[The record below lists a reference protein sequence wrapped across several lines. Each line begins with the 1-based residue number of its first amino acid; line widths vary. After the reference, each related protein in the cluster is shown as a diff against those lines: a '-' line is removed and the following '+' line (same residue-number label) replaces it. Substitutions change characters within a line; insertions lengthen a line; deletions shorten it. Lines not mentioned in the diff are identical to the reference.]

1 MKTLNYNYISEY
13 KSFNIKIGFII
24 NCFVCL
30 ICILGFRL
38 VVYSQKNISP
48 KDNALIWD
56 NIYEQ
61 EIGSQLPN
69 TEQLTWDQPLD
80 IIMRKGIH
88 QFLDQQINTSKKQR
102 WHYWDRDQSDFKAY
116 EKSITPNRN
125 RLSQIIG
132 VVDKRAEPEMLG
144 IISDEPNVVA
154 DMPGYTI
161 HEVRWPA
168 LEPISDLTKTAETK
182 QTDWVKLTGPIQV
195 EGEGLFLKPKGNCY
209 GYVIVL
215 PDADQTPEQLAG
227 LAPGLAP
234 ESQLSRRLVENGF
247 CVISPVL
254 LSRDTIFSK
263 GILPNQRTHRDWIYT
278 PAFELGRHPIGFEVQ
293 KVSAAIDW
301 CLQNN
306 KEKKKIAV
314 AGYGEGG
321 LIAMYA
327 SAVDPRIDVTLIS
340 GYFGPRDNLWQ
351 EPLYRNVWGLLDEFG
366 DAEIATLIAP
376 RKMIVEYSR
385 YPEWKRNVP
394 NTGPGELKTPTYS
407 EVKSEFKRIDS
418 LISPDFGSRVL
429 ISNDTSGLS
438 LTFGS
443 QEAYA
448 EFTAVFGVK
457 STRNLLK
464 NLPVDTRNNF
474 NPLERQ
480 ERAVKQMENHIQL
493 LLRNSEYERDAEIL
507 TRLSFNSQDAY
518 KNSIDSLRNEFHHEH
533 IGCLNKPLLK
543 DMNPRSR
550 KMYDEEKWVGYEV
563 VIDVWPGVF
572 AWGIL
577 CIPKDIKSGD
587 KRPVVVCQHGLEGT
601 PYSTIEESGR
611 DYGYYK
617 SFTAKLAEQGFI
629 TFAPFNLYRG
639 GNEFRSMQRKA
650 NPLKASLFSIITPQH
665 TQILNWL
672 ETLPFVDN
680 NRIGFYGLS
689 YGGKS
694 AMRIPALEERYK
706 LSICSADFNEW
717 VRINADIHYPSAY
730 MYRGPEY
737 EMVEWDL
744 GHSFN
749 YAEMT
754 YLIAPRSFMV
764 ERGSSDGVGND
775 SWVAYEFARAS
786 RVYEKLGIKEKCII
800 EYFDGP
806 HSING
811 EGTFEFLHRELEWPK
826 KEY

>member
-1 MKTLNYNYISEY
+1 
-13 KSFNIKIGFII
+13 
-24 NCFVCL
+24 
-30 ICILGFRL
+30 
-38 VVYSQKNISP
+38 
-48 KDNALIWD
+48 
-56 NIYEQ
+56 
-61 EIGSQLPN
+61 
-69 TEQLTWDQPLD
+69 
-80 IIMRKGIH
+80 
-88 QFLDQQINTSKKQR
+88 
-102 WHYWDRDQSDFKAY
+102 
-116 EKSITPNRN
+116 
-125 RLSQIIG
+125 
-132 VVDKRAEPEMLG
+132 
-144 IISDEPNVVA
+144 
-154 DMPGYTI
+154 MPSYTI
-161 HEVRWPA
+161 HEVRWPV
-168 LEPISDLTKTAETK
+168 LEPITDLTKTAEVK

-195 EGEGLFLKPKGNCY
+195 EGEGLLLRPKGNCH
-209 GYVIVL
+209 GYVIVI

-227 LAPGLAP
+227 LTPGVAP

-301 CLQNN
+301 CLKDN

-321 LIAMYA
+321 LIAMYS
-327 SAVDPRIDVTLIS
+327 SAVDPRIDATLIS
-340 GYFGPRDNLWQ
+340 GYFGPRDSLWQ
-351 EPLYRNVWGLLDEFG
+351 EPLYRNIWGLLDEFG

-376 RKMIVEYSR
+376 RKMIVEYTR

-394 NTGPGELKTPTYS
+394 NTGPGELNTPAYS
-407 EVKSEFKRIDS
+407 EVKSEFKRINS
-418 LISPDFGSRVL
+418 FISPDFGSRTL
-429 ISNDTSGLS
+429 ISNDTKGLS
-438 LTFGS
+438 FTFGS

-448 EFTAVFGVK
+448 ELAAEFGVK
-457 STRNLLK
+457 STRNLSE
-464 NLPVDTRNNF
+464 NLPVDTRKNF

-493 LLRNSEYERDAEIL
+493 LLRNSEYMRDAKIL
-507 TRLSFNSQDAY
+507 TKLSYNSQDAY
-518 KNSIDSLRNEFHHEH
+518 KNSIESLKNEFKHEH
-533 IGCLNKPLLK
+533 IGWFDDSLLK

-550 KMYDEEKWVGYEV
+550 KIYDEEKWVGYEV
-563 VIDVWPGVF
+563 VVDVWPNVF
-572 AWGIL
+572 AWGVL
-577 CIPKDIKSGD
+577 CIPKDIKPGE

-601 PYSTIEESGR
+601 PYSTIEKSGR

-650 NPLKASLFSIITPQH
+650 NPLKASLFSIIIPQH
-665 TQILNWL
+665 SQILNWL
-672 ETLPFVDN
+672 ETLSFVDK
-680 NRIGFYGLS
+680 NRIGYYGLS

-694 AMRIPALEERYK
+694 AMRIPAIEQRYK

-717 VRINADIHYPSAY
+717 VRINADIHFPSAY

-744 GHSFN
+744 GHSFS

-754 YLIAPRSFMV
+754 YLIAPRPFMV
-764 ERGSSDGVGND
+764 ERGSDDGVGID
-775 SWVAYEFARAS
+775 SWVAYEFARAQ
-786 RVYEKLGIKEKCII
+786 RVYEKLGINEDCVI
-800 EYFDGP
+800 EYFKGP

-811 EGTFEFLHRELEWPK
+811 QGTFDFLHRELKWPK
-826 KEY
+826 KE